1 MRASARVVVLLG
13 VVLLATGAHGV
24 FGAHGAS
31 AQESPAT
38 TSAPPTTG
46 TSAGPRIAGTLQAGT
61 TPVAGVRVTVD
72 AVDVA
77 ADPGF
82 SARTES
88 GADGTWS
95 VVVPGPGT
103 YRVAIDPATIPE
115 GFALADP
122 ERSVLPRFPVFPG
135 ATVRTAVF
143 ELTSGDGGGRPGPP
157 GRFDRLANLFV
168 SGVRLGLIIGLASV
182 GLSLVYGTTGLVN
195 FAHGE
200 LVTLGGLLAWYL
212 STSAG
217 GPGVTLVVAAVIA
230 VVLAGAFGGALEL
243 GLWRPMVR
251 RRSGAVARMLVS
263 IGLALFLRHLYQVLF
278 GGNPR
283 SYREYATQP
292 PFEIGPLRFPASTW
306 VVMIVCL
313 LVLVAVGVVLER
325 TRFGTRDPGRGRRA
339 RPRRG
344 LGHRRAARGASVW
357 VGATGLAALGGVM
370 LGVTQAVQW
379 NMGFRLL
386 LTMFAAVVLGGL
398 GSAYGAM
405 AGGLVVGVAT
415 EVGTYWIDADF
426 KFAIALVILV
436 LVLLVRPQGILG
448 VRERI
453 G

>member
-1 MRASARVVVLLG
+1 VRASARVVVLLG
-13 VVLLATGAHGV
+13 VLLGSAAYGVLGAH
-24 FGAHGAS
+24 ATA

-38 TSAPPTTG
+38 TSVPPTTVP
-46 TSAGPRIAGTLQAGT
+46 APGPRIAGTLQAGT
-61 TPVAGVRVTVD
+61 TPVAGVRITVE

-77 ADPGF
+77 AGPGF

-115 GFALADP
+115 GIALADP

-135 ATVRTAVF
+135 ATVRNAVF

-168 SGVRLGLIIGLASV
+168 SGIRLGLIVGLASV

-217 GPGVTLVVAAVIA
+217 GPGATLVAAAAIA

-306 VVMIVCL
+306 VVMVVCL

-325 TRFGTRDPGRGRRA
+325 TRFGTAIRAVADERDLAEASGIDVRRVV
-339 RPRRG
+339 
-344 LGHRRAARGASVW
+344 LSVW
-357 VGATGLAALGGVM
+357 VGATGLAALGGVL

-405 AGGLVVGVAT
+405 AGGLVVGVAS

-426 KFAIALVILV
+426 KFATALVILV